1 MNTELRPNERRV
13 AMHRNDLATF
23 VLLCGLLLA
32 ACTPATLPPTP
43 APWPVWE
50 DQRDIPFQTI
60 DVDNDSR
67 PLLPES
73 AGVPELTEKYDLRT
87 AWPETV
93 PTVSQLYKIES
104 VEDVEPLVGLLPTD
118 TVDYLRNVDYNAYMV
133 FALLRGQRNG
143 DEFCVFIERV
153 AAGKGGVRVYAQFRI
168 PVEGRETH
176 PSYTFPYHIGKVKL
190 SDLAWHGWIAVDL
203 LGASLRRRQTSLLM
217 PINHSFLRWRNI

>member
-1 MNTELRPNERRV
+1 LPNFAGLTPGTTTTEYYKIVQASFAHADKEARMNTELRPNERRV

-73 AGVPELTEKYDLRT
+73 AGG
-87 AWPETV
+87 
-93 PTVSQLYKIES
+93 S
-104 VEDVEPLVGLLPTD
+104 VAAGHDRLPTQRG
-118 TVDYLRNVDYNAYMV
+118 LHNAYMV

-176 PSYTFPYHIGKVKL
+176 PSYTFPYHIVKVKL

-203 LGASLRRRQTSLLM
+203 LGRLCDDDKH
-217 PINHSFLRWRNI
+217 PC